1 MHYFFHNNLA
11 VRNFY
16 VTLRPIFRTIKVFNK
31 ILKRLV
37 CIFFIALLIDACLI
51 WACCKLFG
59 IGISIGDSNMADAS
73 QTILTDSVAKADYK
87 SSEIALQVESGIVL
101 EHVRNIF
108 DIVKHESVNLGGSV
122 DNDLLDKTY
131 CSKSWNDLL
140 AAVRRKEFRTN
151 NLFFEVN
158 HWTMTYETNLVR
170 FDEFE
175 VKCCYIDADN
185 ERLASVQFTV
195 YTPDNYIPARV
206 DLVYEDGEWKI
217 DNFHHLK
224 YAMNMKECMWE
235 YLHNDHSEFI

>member
-1 MHYFFHNNLA
+1 MHYFFHNNLS
-11 VRNFY
+11 VRFFY
-16 VTLRPIFRTIKVFNK
+16 VTLRPFFRTIKDFDK
-31 ILKRLV
+31 ILKRLL
-37 CIFFIALLIDACLI
+37 CIFSVALLIDGCLI
-51 WACCKLFG
+51 WACYKLFG
-59 IGISIGDSNMADAS
+59 SGDSKVADAS
-73 QTILTDSVAKADYK
+73 QIIHTDSVAKADYM

-101 EHVRNIF
+101 EYVRGIY

-122 DNDLLDKTY
+122 DNDLLDKSY

-140 AAVRRKEFRTN
+140 AAVRKKEFHTN

-158 HWTMTYETNLVR
+158 HWTMAYDTNLVS

-175 VKCCYIDADN
+175 VRCCYIGADN

-195 YTPDNYIPARV
+195 YTPDTYIPARV
-206 DLVYEDGEWKI
+206 DLVYEDGGWKI

-224 YAMNMKECMWE
+224 YGMNIKESMWE

>member
-59 IGISIGDSNMADAS
+59 ISIGDSNMADAS

-101 EHVRNIF
+101 EHVRSIY
-108 DIVKHESVNLGGSV
+108 DIVKHESENLGGSV

-140 AAVRRKEFRTN
+140 AAVRRKEFHTN

-185 ERLASVQFTV
+185 ERLANVQFTV

>member
-37 CIFFIALLIDACLI
+37 CIFSVAMLIDGCLI

-59 IGISIGDSNMADAS
+59 IGDSNVADTD
-73 QTILTDSVAKADYK
+73 QIILTDSVAKADYK

-101 EHVRNIF
+101 EYVRSIF

-122 DNDLLDKTY
+122 NNDLLDKTY

-140 AAVRRKEFRTN
+140 AAVRKKEFRTN

-158 HWTMTYETNLVR
+158 HWTMAYDTNLVN

-175 VKCCYIDADN
+175 VRYCYIGADN
-185 ERLASVQFTV
+185 ERLASVFFTV
-195 YTPDNYIPARV
+195 YTPDTYIPARV
-206 DLVYEDGEWKI
+206 DLVYEDGGWKI

-235 YLHNDHSEFI
+235 FLQNDLSEFI

>member
-11 VRNFY
+11 VRFFY
-16 VTLRPIFRTIKVFNK
+16 VILRPFFRTIKDFDK
-31 ILKRLV
+31 ILKRLL
-37 CIFFIALLIDACLI
+37 CIFSIALLIDGCLI

-59 IGISIGDSNMADAS
+59 IGDSNAADTD
-73 QTILTDSVAKADYK
+73 QIILTDSVAKADYK

-101 EHVRNIF
+101 EYVRSIF

-122 DNDLLDKTY
+122 NNDLLDKTY

-140 AAVRRKEFRTN
+140 AAVRKKEFRTN

-158 HWTMTYETNLVR
+158 HWTMAYDTNLVN

-175 VKCCYIDADN
+175 VKCCYIGADN
-185 ERLASVQFTV
+185 EHLASVQFTV
-195 YTPDNYIPARV
+195 YTSDTYIPARV
-206 DLVYEDGEWKI
+206 DLVYEDGGWKI

-235 YLHNDHSEFI
+235 FLQNDQSEFI

>member
-11 VRNFY
+11 VRFFY
-16 VTLRPIFRTIKVFNK
+16 VILRPFFRTIKDFDK

-37 CIFFIALLIDACLI
+37 CIFSVAMLIDACLI

-59 IGISIGDSNMADAS
+59 IGDSNAADTD
-73 QTILTDSVAKADYK
+73 QIILTDSVAKADYK

-101 EHVRNIF
+101 EYVRSIF

-122 DNDLLDKTY
+122 NNDLLDKTY

-140 AAVRRKEFRTN
+140 AAVRKKEFRTN

-158 HWTMTYETNLVR
+158 HWTMAYDTNLVN

-175 VKCCYIDADN
+175 VKCCYIGADK

-195 YTPDNYIPARV
+195 YTPDTYIPARV
-206 DLVYEDGEWKI
+206 DLVYEDGGWKI

>member
-11 VRNFY
+11 VRFFY
-16 VTLRPIFRTIKVFNK
+16 VILRPIFRTIKDFDK

-37 CIFFIALLIDACLI
+37 CIFSVAMLIDACLI

-59 IGISIGDSNMADAS
+59 NGDSNASDAS
-73 QTILTDSVAKADYK
+73 QIILKDSITKPDHL
-87 SSEIALQVESGIVL
+87 SSEIALQVESGVVL
-101 EHVRNIF
+101 EHVRNIY

-131 CSKSWNDLL
+131 CSKSWNDML

-158 HWTMTYETNLVR
+158 HWTMAYDTNLVK

-175 VKCCYIDADN
+175 VRCCYIGADN

-195 YTPDNYIPARV
+195 YTHDTYMPARV
-206 DLVYEDGEWKI
+206 DLIYEDGGWKI

-224 YAMNMKECMWE
+224 YALNMKERMWE

>member
-11 VRNFY
+11 VRFFY
-16 VTLRPIFRTIKVFNK
+16 VILRPFFRTIKDFDK

-37 CIFFIALLIDACLI
+37 CIFSVALLIDGCLI
-51 WACCKLFG
+51 WACSKLFG
-59 IGISIGDSNMADAS
+59 NGDSNVADAS
-73 QTILTDSVAKADYK
+73 QIILTDSMAKPDHL
-87 SSEIALQVESGIVL
+87 SSEMALQVESGVVL
-101 EHVRNIF
+101 EHVRNIY
-108 DIVKHESVNLGGSV
+108 DMVKHESLNCGRAV
-122 DNDLLDKTY
+122 DNDLLDKAY
-131 CSKSWNDLL
+131 CSKSWNDML

-158 HWTMTYETNLVR
+158 HWTMAYDTNLVN

-175 VKCCYIDADN
+175 VRYCYIGADN
-185 ERLASVQFTV
+185 ERLASVFFTV
-195 YTPDNYIPARV
+195 YTPDTYIPARV
-206 DLVYEDGEWKI
+206 DLVYEDGGWKI